1 METSQDSLILVNS
14 DDQITGFATKEEA
27 HRGQGLPHRA
37 FSIFLFDADDNLLL
51 HERSQEKPLWP
62 GFWTNSCCSHPRRG
76 EDILSAAKRRLFE
89 ELGVRGSLRYVYQF
103 YYQAQY
109 LDVGSENE
117 KCSVLLARM
126 NSGEKLNID
135 SSEISD
141 INWMT
146 LDEID
151 SWVSRDNDR
160 FTPWFLLE
168 WGALRSEYRNLVS
181 DFLKS

>member
-1 METSQDSLILVNS
+1 METSQDSLILVDS

-27 HRGQGLPHRA
+27 HRGRGLPHRA
-37 FSIFLFDADDNLLL
+37 FSIFLFDTHDNLLL

-117 KCSVLLARM
+117 KCSVFLARM
-126 NSGEKLNID
+126 NLGEKLNID
-135 SSEISD
+135 PSEISD
-141 INWMT
+141 INWMKV
-146 LDEID
+146 DEID
-151 SWVSRDNDR
+151 SWVSREADC

-168 WGALRSEYRNLVS
+168 WRALRNEHRHLVS

>member
-14 DDQITGFATKEEA
+14 DDQITGFASKEEA
-27 HRGQGLPHRA
+27 HRGHGMTHRA

-76 EDILSAAKRRLFE
+76 EDILSAAKRRLYE
-89 ELGVRGSLRYVYQF
+89 ELGVGGSLRYVYQF
-103 YYQAQY
+103 YYQAKY

-117 KCSVLLARM
+117 KCSVFLARM
-126 NSGEKLNID
+126 TLGQHLDID
-135 SSEISD
+135 PAEISN
-141 INWMT
+141 IKWMP
-146 LDEID
+146 LAEID
-151 SWVSRDNDR
+151 RWVRRESDS

-168 WGALRSEYRNLVS
+168 WKALAGEYRDQIT
-181 DFLKS
+181 DFLKA